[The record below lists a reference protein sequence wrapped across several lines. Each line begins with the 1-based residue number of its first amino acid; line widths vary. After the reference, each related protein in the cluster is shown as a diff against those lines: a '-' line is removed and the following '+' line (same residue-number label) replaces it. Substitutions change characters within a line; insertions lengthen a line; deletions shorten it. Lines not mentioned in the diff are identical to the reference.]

1 VTWGKDDGI
10 PVKTKREEKLG
21 RLAQDLEDILATAG
35 AFEERYQA
43 QLEEVHPDQVRSAL
57 NLLHYL
63 ALRQRDIS
71 DLQSELGMLGLS
83 GLGHAEAHVLANVH
97 AVLQALRQMRGE
109 DAKLPKSPVTFKQ
122 GRKLVR
128 KHTSALLGKKLK
140 GSSIRIMV
148 TLPADA
154 ADDYDLVHG
163 MLVAGMN
170 CARINCSQGGPA
182 EWARM
187 VTNIERAR
195 KATGRGCRIFMDLS
209 GPKVR
214 TGSMVPGPR
223 VLRVH
228 PDKDI
233 RGRVVA
239 PVKLTLR
246 PVTDG
251 AEAPKGKGV
260 IPVSSDLFAQLA
272 PGDRIRFVDTRDRKG
287 EFQVVS
293 VDGTKARVLCPSTV
307 YLEPGLSLSLEREGG
322 AVKAYGSVGTLPALE
337 EVIVLRVGDTLI
349 IHKDPRPGEP
359 SRAAADGT
367 PARPAHTAC
376 SLPDLLDDVRV
387 GEPLLLDDGKIH
399 CVIRQVTPEGI
410 VAEVTYAKPDGTR
423 LKANKG
429 INLPR
434 SSLRISGLT
443 NKDREDLRFV
453 AAHAD
458 GVNVSFVNHPDD
470 VEDLLDEMESV
481 GGQHLGLILKI
492 ETRQGFLNLPGI
504 LLASMEWPRV
514 GVMIARG
521 DLAVEA
527 GWAHLAQVQE
537 EILWV
542 CEAAHVPVVWATQV
556 LERLAKKGLPTR
568 SEISDVVMAER
579 AECVMLNKGPYIT
592 ETIRTLDRILKSMQ
606 SYQQKKATLM
616 PALTLEEP
624 DPLEVGRTVG
634 TREGRGWIRSI

>member
-1 VTWGKDDGI
+1 LIPPYAPSGPLIPEVCGVSRGKDDGP

-21 RLAQDLEDILATAG
+21 RLAQDLEDILATATT
-35 AFEERYQA
+35 FEQRYQA

-83 GLGHAEAHVLANVH
+83 GLGQAEAHVLANVQ
-97 AVLQALRQMRGE
+97 AVLQALRQMRGK

-148 TLPADA
+148 TFPAEA

-170 CARINCSQGGPA
+170 CARINCSQGGPP

-187 VTNIERAR
+187 VTNVERAR

-233 RGRVVA
+233 RGRVIK
-239 PVKLTLR
+239 PVKLTLV
-246 PVTDG
+246 PEEPG
-251 AEAPKGKGV
+251 AEAPKRKGV
-260 IPVSSDLFAQLA
+260 IPVSLDLFERLD
-272 PGDRIRFVDTRDRKG
+272 PGDRVRFVDTRDREG
-287 EFQVVS
+287 EFRVES
-293 VDGTKARVLCPSTV
+293 IGGKKARALCPSTAF
-307 YLEPGLSLSLEREGG
+307 LEPGLSLSLESAEGERKG
-322 AVKAYGSVGTLPALE
+322 TGSIGTLPALE
-337 EVIVLRVGDTLI
+337 EVIVLRVGDTMV

-359 SRAAADGT
+359 SRAAANGQ

-376 SLPDLLDDVRV
+376 SLPDILDDVRV
-387 GEPLLLDDGKIH
+387 GEPLILDDGKIH
-399 CVIRQVTPEGI
+399 CVIREVSSEGI
-410 VAEVTYAKPDGTR
+410 VVEVTYAKPDGTR

-429 INLPR
+429 INLPK
-434 SSLRISGLT
+434 SSLRISPRRTGKT
-443 NKDREDLRFV
+443 F
-453 AAHAD
+453 
-458 GVNVSFVNHPDD
+458 GSWQP
-470 VEDLLDEMESV
+470 MP
-481 GGQHLGLILKI
+481 
-492 ETRQGFLNLPGI
+492 T
-504 LLASMEWPRV
+504 AST
-514 GVMIARG
+514 
-521 DLAVEA
+521 
-527 GWAHLAQVQE
+527 
-537 EILWV
+537 
-542 CEAAHVPVVWATQV
+542 C
-556 LERLAKKGLPTR
+556 R
-568 SEISDVVMAER
+568 S
-579 AECVMLNKGPYIT
+579 
-592 ETIRTLDRILKSMQ
+592 
-606 SYQQKKATLM
+606 
-616 PALTLEEP
+616 
-624 DPLEVGRTVG
+624 
-634 TREGRGWIRSI
+634 

>member
-1 VTWGKDDGI
+1 
-10 PVKTKREEKLG
+10 
-21 RLAQDLEDILATAG
+21 
-35 AFEERYQA
+35 
-43 QLEEVHPDQVRSAL
+43 
-57 NLLHYL
+57 
-63 ALRQRDIS
+63 
-71 DLQSELGMLGLS
+71 MLGLS
-83 GLGHAEAHVLANVH
+83 GLGQAEAHVLANVH
-97 AVLQALRQMRGE
+97 AVLRALRQMRGK

-148 TLPADA
+148 TLPAEA

-163 MLVAGMN
+163 MVVAGMN
-170 CARINCSQGGPA
+170 CARINCSQGGPP

-187 VTNIERAR
+187 VTNVERAR

-223 VLRVH
+223 VVRVQ
-228 PDKDI
+228 PEIDI
-233 RGRVVA
+233 RGRVMA
-239 PVKLTLR
+239 PVKLTLV
-246 PVTDG
+246 PEEHG
-251 AEAPKGKGV
+251 AEAPKRKGV
-260 IPVSSDLFAQLA
+260 VPVSSSLFAELA
-272 PGDRIRFVDTRDRKG
+272 PGDRVRFVDTRDREG
-287 EFQVVS
+287 YFQVES
-293 VDGTKARVLCPSTV
+293 VDGSMSRVLCSSTV
-307 YLEPGLSLSLEREGG
+307 YLEPGLALSLESEGG
-322 AVKAYGSVGTLPALE
+322 SVKATGSVGTLPALE

-359 SRAAADGT
+359 SVPALDGK

-376 SLPDLLDDVRV
+376 SLPEILDDVRV

-399 CVIRQVTPEGI
+399 CVIREVTSEGI

-470 VEDLLDEMESV
+470 VEDLLDEMEDV

-504 LLASMEWPRV
+504 LLAAMEWPTV

-592 ETIRTLDRILKSMQ
+592 EAIRTLDRILKSMQ

-616 PALTLEEP
+616 PALTLAEP